1 MPNIL
6 IVVSLSKLVGGCIN
20 MDLRKLNQVCTQM
33 NKNHQN
39 CLTLDDGTVITFKK
53 VDPAYIQY
61 DIGGK

>member
-1 MPNIL
+1 
-6 IVVSLSKLVGGCIN
+6 